1 MKRVQRRFR
10 FFMVCLF
17 LGSVALRADVN
28 LWVMSF
34 DNLYS
39 DSEINWLKEGFVDF
53 ILEHYDNNPNVHTY
67 KSEKLDGTLS
77 LIKKN
82 AKYQTSQNLV
92 LSGAFQ
98 RDKGEFIID
107 LQLTDLNSWET
118 LASKQVREKSSDLA
132 KLIMTVNA
140 ALDEIVDP
148 RVEQSPVEQK
158 AIVAEPVS
166 KPFDVSKDQELE
178 SAREMT
184 VVTKNIG
191 AALENLLENY
201 SEKSKPEYK
210 NPEPFQKSEFS
221 QDAFTGKVKDFVHE
235 THSFEQLINRVLNDP
250 YEVNIGEPSIQRL
263 PMNNESVSLSFRV
276 DYKIKMNI
284 LKE

>member
-1 MKRVQRRFR
+1 VNRIQKRFR
-10 FFMVCLF
+10 SLVVCIL
-17 LGSVALRADVN
+17 LGSIALRADVN

-39 DSEINWLKEGFVDF
+39 DSEINWLKDGFVDF
-53 ILEHYDNNPNVHTY
+53 ILEHYDNNPNVHSY

-82 AKYQTSQNLV
+82 AKYQKSQNLV

-132 KLIMTVNA
+132 KLIMAVNA

-148 RVEQSPVEQK
+148 RIESSPTEK
-158 AIVAEPVS
+158 ILAISEPVD
-166 KPFDVSKDQELE
+166 KPIDVSKDRELE
-178 SAREMT
+178 SAHEMT
-184 VVTKNIG
+184 VATKNIG
-191 AALENLLENY
+191 AALENLLDKY

-210 NPEPFQKSEFS
+210 NPEPFQKNEFA
-221 QDAFTGKVKDFVHE
+221 QDAFTSKVKDFVYE
-235 THSFEQLINRVLNDP
+235 THSFEQLINMYLA
-250 YEVNIGEPSIQRL
+250 
-263 PMNNESVSLSFRV
+263 
-276 DYKIKMNI
+276 
-284 LKE
+284 